1 MKTLYIVRHAKSS
14 WINLELKDFDRPL
27 NSRGDK
33 DAPEMGHRLA
43 LQRITADLLLS
54 SPAKRAYT
62 TATIIA
68 KQLKSPI
75 EEIVKDEAIYHAN
88 KKELLSIIHQQK
100 SHFNSLMIFGH
111 NPGLTDFA
119 NYLTGED
126 IENIPTC
133 GIVGIRFEITDWE
146 SMDKGTGRLLFFD
159 FPKKP
164 FVSKFLS

>member
-14 WINLELKDFDRPL
+14 WKNPQLKDFDRPL
-27 NSRGDK
+27 NSRGGK

-43 LQRITADLLLS
+43 LQRISADLLIA

-62 TATIIA
+62 TATMIA
-68 KQLKSPI
+68 KHLKFPVN
-75 EEIVKDEAIYHAN
+75 EIVKDETIYHAN
-88 KKELLSIIHQQK
+88 KKELLHTIHHQK
-100 SHFNSLMIFGH
+100 NHLNSLMIFGH

-119 NYLTGED
+119 NYLSGED

-133 GIVGIRFEITDWE
+133 GIVGIRFTLEDWNLVE
-146 SMDKGTGRLLFFD
+146 KGTGELLFFD

-164 FVSKFLS
+164 FENKFLS